1 VLFTEQECSYRQD
14 YARYLQQHKFF
25 PNNVLETAS
34 VEAIKKYVI
43 NGLGVSYLPYYAVE
57 EEAKAGL
64 LKKKIPPTDVRFFT
78 QIAYH
83 RKKWLSPAIQ
93 ALIELSQETS
103 KQWTEE

>member
-1 VLFTEQECSYRQD
+1 MPSRIFLPGPDQIVLFTEQECSYRQD

-43 NGLGVSYLPYYAVE
+43 NGLGVSYLPYYAVQ

-64 LKKKIPPTDVRFFT
+64 LEVKIPPTDMRLL
-78 QIAYH
+78 H
-83 RKKWLSPAIQ
+83 SDRLSP
-93 ALIELSQETS
+93 
-103 KQWTEE
+103 EEVAFPGHSGAH